1 MSCPLSIIVPVFQA
15 ERFLEKC
22 INSILNQSFTRF
34 QLILV
39 NDGSTDA
46 SGDIC
51 ERAARKDKRIT
62 ILHQQN
68 LGVAKAVKN
77 ALAYAEGKYIGFVDS
92 DDFIDRDMYAKL
104 MEKADLCDIIAC
116 AWNEVRDDKVMPA
129 PLALPSGYYD
139 KNKIEKLIYPTLM
152 EGEGDIEY
160 AALKISRVNKI
171 YKRELILDNL
181 SYYKEDIKDSED
193 YSFYLAVMLDARSVY
208 VLQNEYLY
216 NYVIH
221 KNSTTAKPDKNYW
234 AESLAC
240 IRNLHSISQAKGK
253 TFLAPRIDLLAAR
266 FATVALARSAA
277 LQKREALER
286 AKEILSAPEVKR
298 GLAIPSKSK
307 DSRVRLLLAL
317 MRKGKTGA
325 IYALSRLYKLIKS

>member
-92 DDFIDRDMYAKL
+92 DDFIDRDMYANL
-104 MEKADLCDIIAC
+104 
-116 AWNEVRDDKVMPA
+116 W
-129 PLALPSGYYD
+129 
-139 KNKIEKLIYPTLM
+139 
-152 EGEGDIEY
+152 
-160 AALKISRVNKI
+160 
-171 YKRELILDNL
+171 KR
-181 SYYKEDIKDSED
+181 
-193 YSFYLAVMLDARSVY
+193 R
-208 VLQNEYLY
+208 
-216 NYVIH
+216 
-221 KNSTTAKPDKNYW
+221 
-234 AESLAC
+234 
-240 IRNLHSISQAKGK
+240 
-253 TFLAPRIDLLAAR
+253 
-266 FATVALARSAA
+266 
-277 LQKREALER
+277 
-286 AKEILSAPEVKR
+286 
-298 GLAIPSKSK
+298 
-307 DSRVRLLLAL
+307 
-317 MRKGKTGA
+317 
-325 IYALSRLYKLIKS
+325 IYAIL